1 MLLIVGTVRLP
12 AERLDE
18 ARPIMARM
26 LAASRAEPGCLE
38 YAYAEDVI
46 DRGLI
51 HVKERWSDPA
61 ALADHFGSL
70 HIAEWRTAWPLLG
83 ITDRDLSLYEV
94 GDPRPT

>member
-12 AERLDE
+12 ADKLDE

-26 LAASRAEPGCLE
+26 LDASRAEAGCME

-51 HVKERWSDPA
+51 HVKERWSGQV
-61 ALADHFGSL
+61 ALAEHFNSP
-70 HIAEWRTAWPLLG
+70 HIAEWRQAWPRLG
-83 ITDRDLSLYEV
+83 IRDRDLWLYEV
-94 GDPRPT
+94 GQPQTI